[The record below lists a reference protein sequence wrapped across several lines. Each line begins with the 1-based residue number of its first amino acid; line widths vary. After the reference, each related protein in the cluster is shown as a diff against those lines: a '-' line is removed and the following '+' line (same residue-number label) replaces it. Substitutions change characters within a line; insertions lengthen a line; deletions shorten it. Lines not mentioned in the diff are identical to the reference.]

1 MFPLYQLVSHA
12 DSSRPQRP
20 WERVLDS
27 RRSPRRPRFGN
38 LTIYPESV
46 SHHPSGPVGEE
57 PAVVAAL
64 RNVSGTGIAIVHGE
78 PLPAGTVFR
87 AVWSVRDV
95 QIPVRFRV
103 VHSQVVGDG
112 IYRTGARLMTDDAPT
127 RDDLVDAP
135 PPPLQPAAAPPIA
148 PAPVEYVFAE
158 RAAMS
163 SHEINLAPVASET
176 VTEIDSADANE
187 TDPGVVESAARVE
200 VESAAAAGECVMNLD
215 PSPATRH
222 VAGLTPAPADV
233 TRCTGA
239 VQLVKAE
246 HLHGVTPFGFER
258 ELDLCQIDGRLW
270 LYIHSPG
277 KRNGWG
283 LYVDP
288 RQLRAALAKLDA
300 GPNARPI
307 AA

>member
-27 RRSPRRPRFGN
+27 RRSPRRARFGN
-38 LTIYPESV
+38 LTIYPEPV

-103 VHSQVVGDG
+103 VHSQAVGDG
-112 IYRTGARLMTDDAPT
+112 IYRTGARLITDDAAT
-127 RDDLVDAP
+127 RDDLIDAP
-135 PPPLQPAAAPPIA
+135 PLPSEPAAAPPIA
-148 PAPVEYVFAE
+148 PAPVEYVFA
-158 RAAMS
+158 AMASLS
-163 SHEINLAPVASET
+163 SEEISLGPVASET
-176 VTEIDSADANE
+176 VTEIASADATE
-187 TDPGVVESAARVE
+187 AHPGVVEAAVRDE
-200 VESAAAAGECVMNLD
+200 VESAAAARECVMNVEA
-215 PSPATRH
+215 SPATRH
-222 VAGLTPAPADV
+222 SAGLTPAPADV
-233 TRCTGA
+233 TRCPGA

-246 HLHGVTPFGFER
+246 HLHGTTPFGFER

-283 LYVDP
+283 IYVDP
-288 RQLRAALAKLDA
+288 RQLRAALARLDA
-300 GPNARPI
+300 SPDARPI